1 MRVDSSST
9 ISIAGL
15 SLILVLSSAGRGSAA
30 PELIVN
36 ESAFACHH
44 HGKQLMLSC
53 PMPRQAYHKEGVGA
67 GRFFC
72 DQSFLPPSAEISTWR
87 DRLEVH
93 ADQKRCLAAIAQK
106 EFLPTERSEEHP
118 TELQSL
124 MRISYAGFCL
134 KKKNI

>member
-9 ISIAGL
+9 ISSAGL
-15 SLILVLSSAGRGSAA
+15 SLILVLSRAGRGSAA

-72 DQSFLPPSAEISTWR
+72 DQSFLTPSAEISTWR
-87 DRLEVH
+87 ERLEVH
-93 ADQKRCLAAIAQK
+93 ADQKRSDERRVGK
-106 EFLPTERSEEHP
+106 EYGSTYRFRE
-118 TELQSL
+118 
-124 MRISYAGFCL
+124 
-134 KKKNI
+134 

>member
-30 PELIVN
+30 PEMIVN

-53 PMPRQAYHKEGVGA
+53 PMPRQAYHKEGVGE

-72 DQSFLPPSAEISTWR
+72 DQSFMPPSAEISTWR

-93 ADQKRCLAAIAQK
+93 AEQKTCLEIGRGHVRTPVTTAPHVCRFVLEK
-106 EFLPTERSEEHP
+106 T
-118 TELQSL
+118 
-124 MRISYAGFCL
+124 
-134 KKKNI
+134 NIT

>member
-1 MRVDSSST
+1 MCFVSVVFFFFKQKTAYDMRISDWSSDVCSSDL
-9 ISIAGL
+9 SIAGL
-15 SLILVLSSAGRGSAA
+15 SLILLLSSAGRGSAA

-72 DQSFLPPSAEISTWR
+72 DQSFLPPSAEISTWWDR
-87 DRLEVH
+87 DRKSTRLNSSH
-93 ADQKRCLAAIAQK
+93 
-106 EFLPTERSEEHP
+106 
-118 TELQSL
+118 
-124 MRISYAGFCL
+124 
-134 KKKNI
+134 

>member
-44 HGKQLMLSC
+44 PGKQLMLSC
-53 PMPRQAYHKEGVGA
+53 PMPRQAFHKEGVGA

-72 DQSFLPPSAEISTWR
+72 DQSFMPPSAEISTWR

-93 ADQKRCLAAIAQK
+93 ADQQIILAAIVQK
-106 EFLPTERSEEHP
+106 ELLPTE
-118 TELQSL
+118 Q
-124 MRISYAGFCL
+124 L
-134 KKKNI
+134 KEIRAQA

>member
-36 ESAFACHH
+36 EPAFACHH

-53 PMPRQAYHKEGVGA
+53 PMPRQAYHKEGMEQGDFSAISHSCLLQRSYKRGGMGWRSTQPIKAAWHKERRRRSCRRSHLGKIGA
-67 GRFFC
+67 R
-72 DQSFLPPSAEISTWR
+72 SAE
-87 DRLEVH
+87 
-93 ADQKRCLAAIAQK
+93 Q
-106 EFLPTERSEEHP
+106 
-118 TELQSL
+118 
-124 MRISYAGFCL
+124 
-134 KKKNI
+134 

>member
-1 MRVDSSST
+1 MRVDASST

-15 SLILVLSSAGRGSAA
+15 SLILVLSSAGSGSAA

-72 DQSFLPPSAEISTWR
+72 DQSFLPPSAEIST
-87 DRLEVH
+87 
-93 ADQKRCLAAIAQK
+93 
-106 EFLPTERSEEHP
+106 RSEEH
-118 TELQSL
+118 TSELQSL
-124 MRISYAGFCL
+124 MRISYAVFCL
-134 KKKNI
+134 KKKKKRNKINKNQTHIKKTRRKTTAQISR

>member
-1 MRVDSSST
+1 MPKPESARTGRAATISSAARPANEMRVDSSST

-53 PMPRQAYHKEGVGA
+53 PMPRHDYHKVGVGA
-67 GRFFC
+67 GR
-72 DQSFLPPSAEISTWR
+72 
-87 DRLEVH
+87 
-93 ADQKRCLAAIAQK
+93 
-106 EFLPTERSEEHP
+106 SEERRVGNEWVGTCRSRWSPYH
-118 TELQSL
+118 
-124 MRISYAGFCL
+124 
-134 KKKNI
+134 